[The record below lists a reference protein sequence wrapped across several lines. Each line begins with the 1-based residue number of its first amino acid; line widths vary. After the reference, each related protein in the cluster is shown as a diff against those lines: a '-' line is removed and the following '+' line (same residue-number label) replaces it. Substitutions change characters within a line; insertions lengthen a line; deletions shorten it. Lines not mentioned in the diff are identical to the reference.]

1 MNYEI
6 EMHRDNFKLIFV
18 FVSFITQ
25 QRSIGENNSYTE
37 HNDINMIKF
46 IHQPVIEKKRKK
58 TIYTKHQNT
67 IFCTKKVR
75 GLHAVTTSNGG
86 YNFL

>member
-1 MNYEI
+1 MNAAVNLPSRIHCFALFSRREIMNYEI

-46 IHQPVIEKKRKK
+46 IHQPVIEKKEKK
-58 TIYTKHQNT
+58 QYTINT
-67 IFCTKKVR
+67 
-75 GLHAVTTSNGG
+75 
-86 YNFL
+86 